1 MNKDIVILIAEDNA
15 GHFQLIKKNLWLTC
29 VDHDILQFKN
39 GKEILNFLF
48 KTDTKTYLEENK
60 KYVLLLDI
68 RMPQV
73 DGLEVLKRIKDDQR
87 LRKIPVIMLTT
98 TSDASMI
105 RQCYELGC
113 SYYIVKPVDYHYFME
128 AVQNLGEFLS
138 LESMRLPSVSE
149 NGD

>member
-1 MNKDIVILIAEDNA
+1 MKKDVVILIAEDNA

-48 KTDTKTYLEENK
+48 KTDTEIYLEEDK

-149 NGD
+149 NSD

>member
-1 MNKDIVILIAEDNA
+1 MILIAEDNA

-39 GKEILNFLF
+39 GQEVLSFLF
-48 KTDTKTYLEENK
+48 KADTEIHLEEKK

-73 DGLEVLKRIKDDQR
+73 DGLEVLKRIKEDQK

-105 RQCYELGC
+105 KQCYELGC

-138 LESMRLPSVSE
+138 LQSMRLPSVSE
-149 NGD
+149 NSD

>member
-1 MNKDIVILIAEDNA
+1 MKKDIVILIAEDNA

-48 KTDTKTYLEENK
+48 KTDTEIYLEEDK

-98 TSDASMI
+98 TSDARMI

-138 LESMRLPSVSE
+138 LESMRLPSVGE
-149 NGD
+149 NSD

>member
-1 MNKDIVILIAEDNA
+1 MKKDIVILIAEDNA

-48 KTDTKTYLEENK
+48 KTDTEIYLEEDK

-138 LESMRLPSVSE
+138 LESMRLPTVSE
-149 NGD
+149 NSN

>member
-1 MNKDIVILIAEDNA
+1 MKKDTVILIAEDNA
-15 GHFQLIKKNLWLTC
+15 GHFQLIKKNLWLSC

-48 KTDTKTYLEENK
+48 KTDTEIHLEKNK

-73 DGLEVLKRIKDDQR
+73 DGLEVLRRIKEDQN

-105 RQCYELGC
+105 KQCYELGC

-149 NGD
+149 NSD